1 MTRIVFLIPYFGRWP
16 FWMPLFVESC
26 RQNPD
31 IDWILYSDCGP
42 LENCPANV
50 RIKATSFADYCT
62 RVEQKLG
69 IAFSPKSPYKLC
81 DLKPAYGV
89 LHEEDIAGYD
99 FWAFGDIDL
108 VYGQLR
114 DYFTEA
120 RLGCYDFFSTHERR
134 VSGHLCLIR
143 NDTRWNR
150 LFKEVPGWAAAFAR
164 PQHEAFD
171 ERAFTRLFIRH
182 KNWPRLLRDLA
193 DRTNPRRRRAEFVE
207 AFSTPNGAIPWIDG
221 RKVFPS
227 NWYWNSGVLTN
238 DLDGARTF
246 PYLHFIGF
254 KGLWQ
259 APTQSQHFN
268 IITPDSCWRIGPD
281 GIFKE

>member
-1 MTRIVFLIPYFGRWP
+1 MTRIVFLIPYFGHWP
-16 FWMPLFVESC
+16 FWMPLFIESC
-26 RQNPD
+26 RHNPD

-42 LENCPANV
+42 LERCPANV
-50 RIKATSFADYCT
+50 QIRATSFADYCA
-62 RVEQKLG
+62 RIEQKLG
-69 IAFSPKSPYKLC
+69 IAFSPQNPYKLC

-89 LHEEDIAGYD
+89 LHEEEIAGYD
-99 FWAFGDIDL
+99 FWAFGDIDI

-120 RLGCYDFFSTHERR
+120 RLSRYDFFSTHERR
-134 VSGHLCLIR
+134 VSGHMCLVR
-143 NDTRWNR
+143 NETRWNR
-150 LFKEVPGWAAAFAR
+150 LFREVPDWAAAFAR

-171 ERAFTRLFIRH
+171 ERAFTRLFIQH
-182 KNWPRLLRDLA
+182 KNWPSLLRNLA
-193 DRTNPRRRRAEFVE
+193 DRYNPCRRRAEFVE

-227 NWYWNSGVLTN
+227 KWYWNRGVVTN

-254 KGLWQ
+254 KGLW
-259 APTQSQHFN
+259 H
-268 IITPDSCWRIGPD
+268 TPAQCPPLESVTVDSCWRIGPE